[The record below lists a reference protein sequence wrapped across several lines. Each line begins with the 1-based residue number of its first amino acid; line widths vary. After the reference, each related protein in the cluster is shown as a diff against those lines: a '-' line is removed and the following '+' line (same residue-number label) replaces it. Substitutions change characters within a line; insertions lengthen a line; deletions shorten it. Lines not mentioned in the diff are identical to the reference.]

1 MDWFLY
7 DIGLRHE
14 RVKRLRL
21 RNKLSNTKSDIDTK
35 AYNKQRNLCVSLI
48 RNEKENF
55 FSNINASDITDN
67 KTFLK
72 TVKPFFTDKIKTKSK
87 IKLIEKKVV
96 SQEGQEEIV
105 SEKIIT
111 EDQAIAEVFNKF
123 FINIVPMIMISSPL
137 MTKLKSLS
145 VSLGI
150 IQVSL

>member
-1 MDWFLY
+1 M
-7 DIGLRHE
+7 
-14 RVKRLRL
+14 K
-21 RNKLSNTKSDIDTK
+21 KKS
-35 AYNKQRNLCVSLI
+35 
-48 RNEKENF
+48 F
-55 FSNINASDITDN
+55 FSNINTSDITDD
-67 KTFLK
+67 KTFWN

-87 IKLIEKKVV
+87 ITLIEKKIV